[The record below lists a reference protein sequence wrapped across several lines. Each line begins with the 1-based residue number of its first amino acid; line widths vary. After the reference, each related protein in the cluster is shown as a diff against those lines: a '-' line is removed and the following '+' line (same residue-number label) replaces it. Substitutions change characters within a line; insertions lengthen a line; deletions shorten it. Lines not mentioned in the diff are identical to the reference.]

1 MDAGAGVKANG
12 LTIRQSLFAV
22 LLLQVLLMTSLFL
35 LLTRFA
41 LTHQIK
47 QPGHAELDQSRDN
60 YRELERQ
67 RQELLMRQAAL
78 LAELPSLKALMT
90 TNDQATIEDAG
101 KAFWQN
107 SGSDLFALMG
117 TDGTLITLYTKGAA
131 VAPSECADAL
141 RRSRDL
147 PVHTTLIFAGQRF
160 FEVATVPIYFS
171 NGDNR
176 VVLAYL
182 GVGYELNDHL
192 VAAVGRSPSSNVAF
206 ATRSGIIASTLD
218 LTKRQA
224 LEPSLTFLFAHEGEM
239 QRLQI
244 AGADDLASSVLLQPS
259 MGSNPAVY
267 MVVLRSYAEAT
278 ALLAQFDRGI
288 LALSLVLLLLG
299 VGLAFFLAR
308 KVTVP
313 LEDMLL
319 STRQIER
326 GESVTPV
333 QASGPVEIRTLR
345 NAFEKMHAE
354 VLSSQARLVDA
365 ERQATIGRMA
375 SSISHDLRHYLS
387 PIYANAEFLA
397 SKTLTIAD
405 RDELLTEI
413 SEAAHGM
420 NDMLDSILAFSRT
433 GLQVNKVP
441 GSITD
446 AVRRA
451 ITLIVAHPDGKATT
465 IVKPQLQELWSI
477 LDGRELQRAVY
488 NLLLNACHA
497 ARSNSHPCVSISV
510 TLETGLQGNA
520 MAAIRIRDNGP
531 GVQAAIASRLFEP
544 FVSSGKESGVGLGL
558 ALTRRIAEAHDGTT
572 GTLRIQK
579 AGDTAEETEFFLL
592 LPTNQAPSDDV
603 STTTRG
609 AMS

>member
-1 MDAGAGVKANG
+1 MRANERPKASS

-47 QPGHAELDQSRDN
+47 QTARAELDQSRDN

-67 RQELLMRQAAL
+67 RQDLLLRQAAL

-90 TNDQATIEDAG
+90 TNDQPTIEDAG
-101 KAFWQN
+101 KSFWQN
-107 SGSDLFALMG
+107 SGSDLFALMSP
-117 TDGTLITLYTKGAA
+117 DGTLISLYTKGAA
-131 VAPSECADAL
+131 VDARECADAL

-147 PVHTTLIFAGQRF
+147 PVNTTLIYAGKRF

-171 NGDNR
+171 DGENR
-176 VVLAYL
+176 MVLAYL
-182 GVGYELNDHL
+182 AVGYELNDHL
-192 VAAVGRSPSSNVAF
+192 VAAVGRAPSSNVAF
-206 ATRSGIIASTLD
+206 ATHSGIIASTLGPAE
-218 LTKRQA
+218 RQA
-224 LEPSLTFLFAHEGEM
+224 LESLLTLLFAQEGQM

-259 MGSNPAVY
+259 AGGNPAVY
-267 MVVLRSYAEAT
+267 LIVLRSYSET
-278 ALLAQFDRGI
+278 MALLAQFDRGI
-288 LALSLVLLLLG
+288 LALALVLLVLG

-313 LEDMLL
+313 LENLLL

-326 GESVTPV
+326 GESVTPA
-333 QASGPVEIRTLR
+333 QSSGPLEMRTLH

-375 SSISHDLRHYLS
+375 SSMSHDLRHYLS
-387 PIYANAEFLA
+387 PIYANAEFLT
-397 SKTLTIAD
+397 SKTLTEAD
-405 RDELLTEI
+405 RDELLAEI

-420 NDMLDSILAFSRT
+420 NEMLDSILAFSRT
-433 GLQVNKVP
+433 GLSVNRVP

-451 ITLIVAHPDGKATT
+451 LVLIEAHPDAKAVRITRS
-465 IVKPQLQELWSI
+465 QLQELSGI
-477 LDGRELQRAVY
+477 VDGRELQRAVY
-488 NLLLNACHA
+488 NLLLNACQA
-497 ARSNSHPCVSISV
+497 ARISPEPCVSITV
-510 TLETGLQGNA
+510 TLERGLTGLY

-531 GVQAAIASRLFEP
+531 GVQEAIASRLFEP

-558 ALTRRIAEAHDGTT
+558 ALTRRIAEAHDGSA
-572 GTLRIQK
+572 GTLRIAK
-579 AGDTAEETEFFLL
+579 PGGTAGETEFFLL
-592 LPTNQAPSDDV
+592 LPIEQKPSQDYV
-603 STTTRG
+603 RQGTE
-609 AMS
+609 